1 LGGLALKS
9 VGSLKDESTN
19 QTTGAKIIKVITK
32 RKVVLTIEPTDGG
45 FLPLIELH
53 LFATA
58 RS

>member
-1 LGGLALKS
+1 M
-9 VGSLKDESTN
+9 
-19 QTTGAKIIKVITK
+19 IKVITK
-32 RKVVLTIEPTDGG
+32 RKVVLAIEPTDGG